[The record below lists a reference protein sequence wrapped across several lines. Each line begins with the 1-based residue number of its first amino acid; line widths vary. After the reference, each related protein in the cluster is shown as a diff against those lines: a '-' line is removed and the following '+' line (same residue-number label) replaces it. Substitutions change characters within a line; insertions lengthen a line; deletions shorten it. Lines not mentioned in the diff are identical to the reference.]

1 MKNRALFFRST
12 WRHAAMHPGR
22 CAHRAAKVVPRN
34 DKGAVFLG
42 VDNFCVGLHV
52 CEFACLTVV
61 LCALSRCPAPATQPA
76 VTPPETQAA
85 GQRCTWCRMR
95 NCSVLAAGARTR
107 RARRTPCWQG
117 ARHMHDLASFSMAK
131 ESPFDFALACLDRL
145 LGRAACLE
153 AKLHS
158 HTPPSSRSTT
168 NSPCRASVA
177 VWLTEMGCPGK
188 NQRIRACSPPAASPL
203 PALAEAPAGNAA
215 RQHGRLDT
223 AVHERAAGCPATS
236 VPRTAR
242 PSGSAMFS
250 RRTAVMRQASC
261 RRHPAQAGSIFA
273 PRLATNCP
281 IPFFVNAWS
290 TTDFPDDDHSGVTGP
305 RWPGPVRCEVGRTRG
320 APRARV
326 QRAAS
331 ACLRRAGG
339 GEAVCVQR
347 TTFDGC
353 TRSLWWNQEGTLRLI
368 DHLTGAIT
376 SNRLVVS
383 EAGGDVIACLASE

>member
-1 MKNRALFFRST
+1 MERGAPFQITPMKNRALFFRST

-261 RRHPAQAGSIFA
+261 RRHPALKRSSSRHGWPRTARFHFLSTLGQPLIFRTTTTRASRAHAGLDRCGARLGARAVRRVRECSGLL
-273 PRLATNCP
+273 PRAC
-281 IPFFVNAWS
+281 
-290 TTDFPDDDHSGVTGP
+290 GV
-305 RWPGPVRCEVGRTRG
+305 RAAARQCECSDLPSMG
-320 APRARV
+320 APGACGGTRKARSGY
-326 QRAAS
+326 RPS
-331 ACLRRAGG
+331 YRG
-339 GEAVCVQR
+339 
-347 TTFDGC
+347 
-353 TRSLWWNQEGTLRLI
+353 
-368 DHLTGAIT
+368 DH
-376 SNRLVVS
+376 
-383 EAGGDVIACLASE
+383 E